1 MEEIRKKVKTGAVNV
16 VLTNENDEEIGKFS
30 FNPNDLNIIKRY
42 DEVVKK
48 LDSIELSEDAKEDE
62 IFELTDEIE
71 KQIDYLLN
79 AKTAKGIFAEC
90 NPLTLTES
98 GDFFVEIIL
107 EQIGDIVEQVTDKR
121 IKKKQAKIK
130 KATSKYHK

>member
-42 DEVVKK
+42 EEVVKK

>member
-42 DEVVKK
+42 EEVVKK

-62 IFELTDEIE
+62 IFQLTDEIE

-98 GDFFVEIIL
+98 GEFFVEIIL